1 MKNTIDKLTCC
12 YENEMP
18 DNCAHID
25 LNTLSY
31 RHGDCKLSDG
41 QVKDIISFLSHKLLD
56 YAQNGGD
63 MSNLSAKG
71 VFAFLERKNKE
82 FSSNK

>member
-1 MKNTIDKLTCC
+1 MKNTIDELTCC
-12 YENEMP
+12 YENSIP

-31 RHGDCKLSDG
+31 RYGQCKLSDG
-41 QVKDIISFLSHKLLD
+41 QVKDIISFLSSELLD
-56 YAQNGGD
+56 YAQKGGD

-71 VFAFLERKNKE
+71 VFALLESKNKE
-82 FSSNK
+82 FSNSN

>member
-1 MKNTIDKLTCC
+1 MKNTIDELSCC

-18 DNCAHID
+18 DNCAHND

-31 RHGDCKLSDG
+31 RHGNCKLSDG
-41 QVKDIISFLSHKLLD
+41 QVKGIISFLSSELLD

-71 VFAFLERKNKE
+71 VFSFLERKNKE
-82 FSSNK
+82 YSNSN

>member
-1 MKNTIDKLTCC
+1 MKNTIDNLTCC

-18 DNCAHID
+18 DNCAYID
-25 LNTLSY
+25 LNTKVL
-31 RHGDCKLSDG
+31 RHGDYKLSDG
-41 QVKDIISFLSHKLLD
+41 QVKDIISFMSHKLLD
-56 YAQNGGD
+56 FSQNGGD

-82 FSSNK
+82 FSSSN

>member
-1 MKNTIDKLTCC
+1 MKNTIDELTCC
-12 YENEMP
+12 YENGMP

-25 LNTLSY
+25 LNTKVL

-41 QVKDIISFLSHKLLD
+41 QVKDIVSFLSSKLLD

-63 MSNLSAKG
+63 MSDLSAKG
-71 VFAFLERKNKE
+71 VFALLQSKNKQ
-82 FSSNK
+82 FSSNN

>member
-1 MKNTIDKLTCC
+1 MKNTIDELSCC

-18 DNCAHID
+18 DNCVHIN
-25 LNTLSY
+25 LNTKVL

-41 QVKDIISFLSHKLLD
+41 QVKDIISFLSSKLFD

-71 VFAFLERKNKE
+71 VFDLLESKNKE
-82 FSSNK
+82 FSSNN